1 MTRFVL
7 TALAALALLPSCD
20 REAPVTTVGPSGG
33 TIVSDDGRVS
43 VAVPRGALAD
53 DVTITIGRAGD
64 CYEVGPAGTAFA
76 VPAEVT
82 VDAPVD
88 YHFSVLT
95 LEEGA
100 TGSLCTHDT

>member
-1 MTRFVL
+1 MIRLLL
-7 TALAALALLPSCD
+7 TALAALAVAPACD
-20 REAPVTTVGPSGG
+20 RQAPVTTVGPDGG
-33 TIVSDDGRVS
+33 TVVSDDGRVR

-64 CYEVGPAGTAFA
+64 CYELGPAGTAFA

-82 VDAPVD
+82 VDAPVE

-95 LEEGA
+95 LDDGA
-100 TGSLCTHDT
+100 TRSVCTRDT